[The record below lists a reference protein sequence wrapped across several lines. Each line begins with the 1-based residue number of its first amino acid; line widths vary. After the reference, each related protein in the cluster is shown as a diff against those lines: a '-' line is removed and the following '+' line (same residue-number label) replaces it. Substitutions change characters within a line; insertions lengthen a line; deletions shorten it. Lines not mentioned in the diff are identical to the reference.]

1 VPSTDFFGSTRPSTP
16 SVGAIDVSSLPPV
29 PTLTPAP
36 LSFPNTVVQQ
46 VSSGLTTTL
55 TNPGSAP
62 ITVSAITNTGT
73 NANQFALTSGCPAV
87 PFSLAAG
94 GTCSLTERFA
104 PTSTGAKAA
113 TLSVTSSTGNVS
125 ANLTG
130 NGILGSST
138 LTISP
143 ASIPFGTVPLGTAS
157 APQNAT
163 VQNTGNFP
171 ALFTSVATSGD
182 FAVTNNCTNASLSDT
197 FATGSLDLTKWAI
210 DTGNIGS
217 QTLGTASTGSAAN
230 VDLSQGVL
238 GLKLTQATAANSVGA
253 EVRSLNSFSY
263 GTYEFTARAS
273 SVSATKLGAGS
284 AVTGGVTG
292 LFNFVNNSQTE
303 IDFEVESQSTGTL
316 EMTNWAGTANK
327 TATTQAEAGMDT
339 AFHTYKFVWMP
350 DHIDYYFD
358 GALISTHSTN
368 IPNTPAP
375 ILLNHW
381 GTNSASFGGVAS
393 VGTTRWMYVSS
404 VKFTPALAP
413 QASCNLPLVFTPT
426 AAGARTGTLTVTSN
440 ASNSPN
446 TASLDGHG
454 CWPGSAVDADH
465 TCLPQHRSGQHP
477 SVRIGGTQEHWRG
490 SAALNSQHCG

>member
-1 VPSTDFFGSTRPSTP
+1 
-16 SVGAIDVSSLPPV
+16 
-29 PTLTPAP
+29 
-36 LSFPNTVVQQ
+36 VQQ
-46 VSSGLTTTL
+46 VSSGLTITL

-62 ITVSAITNTGT
+62 ITINSISNTGT
-73 NANQFALTSGCPAV
+73 NANQFVLTNPCGTP
-87 PFSLAAG
+87 PFSLAAS
-94 GTCSLTERFA
+94 GTCVLTERLA

-113 TLSVTSSTGNVS
+113 LLSVTSSTGNVS
-125 ANLTG
+125 AALTVTA
-130 NGILGSST
+130 SSAAST

-157 APQNAT
+157 APQTAT

-303 IDFEVESQSTGTL
+303 IDFEVEGQSTGTL

-358 GALISTHSTN
+358 GSLISTHSTN

-446 TASLDGHG
+446 TASLTGTG
-454 CWPGSAVDADH
+454 AGPVAQWTPTTLACPSTVQGSTQACGSAVLKNIGAAPLH
-465 TCLPQHRSGQHP
+465 STLSIAANFTQTNTCP
-477 SVRIGGTQEHWRG
+477 SPVVLAPNG
-490 SAALNSQHCG
+490 SCTVT